1 MKYKFKDM
9 CSNTLTNI
17 VMTALLSL
25 VFIASKIFTFTGV
38 IDNGFNTKLIEI
50 SSFLL
55 MLPFFYRM
63 VRQHLNKTED
73 VKKINEYT
81 TKLNKTLIDQSHN
94 PLFYEGDLE
103 EGARILTR
111 DVVEVLNAD
120 RCSIWL
126 YNDNMDAIDLDMLYE
141 ASTRRWSA
149 GGTLDYYDYHTYF
162 DELRT
167 NPVIVANDAETHH
180 ATKCFKDVYLKRLGI
195 KSMLDVPILFRGVN
209 IGVICIESF
218 ESREW
223 MDAEVNFA
231 QVLSSLYSFA
241 WSIADAN
248 EIKKNLLE
256 IENFMDTAVLVSKT
270 DEVGRITYV
279 NDKFTA
285 VSGWTI
291 QEAVGQDHRILN
303 SGVHEKEFW
312 RDMYDITINKR
323 QIWNAVV
330 TNKTKNGRHYYV
342 DTYIKANFD
351 PETGVHKGHTSI
363 RQDVTKIIEASIEIE
378 KKNTYLEH
386 AAKILRHDMHSGINT
401 YIPKGVSMITKM
413 LPPDIIK
420 KYKLD
425 AGVKLLTEGLK
436 HTQRVYKG
444 VYEFTNLVKKD
455 RVLEKTDINV
465 YEALK
470 NYLQSTIYND
480 SVHLY
485 ENLPTI
491 EINES
496 LFCTA
501 IDNLIRNG
509 LKYNDS
515 TKRIVKIYAEDEDT
529 IVVQDNGRGLT
540 QEEFEHYSKPY
551 TRKADQKE
559 SGTGLGL
566 NICIAILKEHDFT
579 VSCENVEE
587 GGTKIKI
594 KYKGND

>member
-1 MKYKFKDM
+1 MVSKL
-9 CSNTLTNI
+9 CNNTLLNI
-17 VMTALLSL
+17 VMTVSLSFVFLMTKFL
-25 VFIASKIFTFTGV
+25 VMSETIGDGPAAKAV
-38 IDNGFNTKLIEI
+38 EI
-50 SSFLL
+50 LSFVL

-63 VRQHLNKTED
+63 VRQHLRRTDE
-73 VKKINEYT
+73 INLLNAYT

-111 DVVEVLNAD
+111 DVVENLRVD

-126 YNDNMDAIDLDMLYE
+126 FNETNDAIDLEMLYE
-141 ASTRRWSA
+141 DSTRRWST
-149 GGTLDYYDYHTYF
+149 GGRLDYKDYPDYF
-162 DELRT
+162 NEIKR
-167 NPVIVANDAETHH
+167 NPVIVADDAEKHPGT
-180 ATKCFKDVYLKRLGI
+180 ACFTETYLRPLGI
-195 KSMLDVPILFRGVN
+195 KSMLDVPILFRGQI
-209 IGVICIESF
+209 IGVICIESLTQ
-218 ESREW
+218 RKW
-223 MDAEVNFA
+223 MDAEMNFA

-241 WSIADAN
+241 WSIADGN
-248 EIKKNLLE
+248 DIKKNLLE
-256 IENFMDTAVLVSKT
+256 IENFMDASVLVSKT
-270 DEVGRITYV
+270 DEFGRITYV

-285 VSGWTI
+285 VSGWTV
-291 QEAVGQDHRILN
+291 QEAIGQDHKILN
-303 SGVHEKEFW
+303 SGVHSKEFW
-312 RDMYDITINKR
+312 KEMYDTTINKR

-330 TNKTKNGRHYYV
+330 TNKTKNGKMYYV
-342 DTYIKANFD
+342 DTYIKGNFD

-363 RQDVTKIIEASIEIE
+363 RQDVTRIVEAAIEIE

-401 YIPKGVSMITKM
+401 YIPKGVAMLNKM
-413 LPPDIIK
+413 LPADIIK
-420 KYKLD
+420 QYKLESC
-425 AGVKLLTEGLK
+425 VKLITEGLK
-436 HTQRVYKG
+436 HTQKVYKG

-455 RVLEKTDINV
+455 RVLEKQAHNIHDI
-465 YEALK
+465 LK

-480 SVHLY
+480 AVDISTD
-485 ENLPTI
+485 LPTL
-491 EINES
+491 EVNES

-515 TKRIVKIYAEDEDT
+515 PKRIVRIYQEGDDT

-540 QEEFEHYSKPY
+540 QEEFEQYSKPY

-579 VSCENVEE
+579 VSSKKAEE

>member
-1 MKYKFKDM
+1 MSSKF
-9 CSNTLTNI
+9 CNNTLLNI
-17 VMTALLSL
+17 VMTVSFSL
-25 VFIASKIFTFTGV
+25 VFAL
-38 IDNGFNTKLIEI
+38 TKLLVMTDTVGEGPLTKTIEI
-50 SSFLL
+50 TSFIM

-63 VRQHLNKTED
+63 VRQHLRRTDETNLL
-73 VKKINEYT
+73 NAYT

-111 DVVEVLNAD
+111 DVVENLRVD

-126 YNDNMDAIDLDMLYE
+126 FNEDSDALDLEMLYE
-141 ASTRRWSA
+141 DSTRRWST
-149 GGTLDYYDYHTYF
+149 GGRLEYNSYPDYF
-162 DELRT
+162 IEVRK
-167 NPVIVANDAETHH
+167 NPVVVADDAESHE
-180 ATKCFKDVYLKRLGI
+180 ATKCFKDSYLRPLGI
-195 KSMLDVPILFRGVN
+195 KSMLDVPILFRGLT
-209 IGVICIESF
+209 IGVICIESLTK
-218 ESREW
+218 RHW
-223 MDAEVNFA
+223 IDAEINFA

-241 WSIADAN
+241 WSIADGN
-248 EIKKNLLE
+248 DIKKNLLE

-270 DEVGRITYV
+270 DEFGRITYA

-291 QEAVGQDHRILN
+291 QEVIGQDHRIVN
-303 SGVHEKEFW
+303 SGVHSKEFW
-312 RDMYDITINKR
+312 KEMYDVTINKR

-330 TNKTKNGRHYYV
+330 TNKSKNGKMYYV
-342 DTYIKANFD
+342 DTYIKADFD

-401 YIPKGVSMITKM
+401 YIPKGVAMLNKM
-413 LPPDIIK
+413 LPPDIVK
-420 KYKLD
+420 QYKLE
-425 AGVKLLTEGLK
+425 AGVKLITEGLR
-436 HTQRVYKG
+436 HTQKVYKG

-455 RVLEKTDINV
+455 RVLETQSHSLHDI
-465 YEALK
+465 LK

-480 SVHLY
+480 SVDIS
-485 ENLPTI
+485 NDLPTI
-491 EINES
+491 DVNES

-515 TKRIVKIYAEDEDT
+515 TKRIVKIYEENGDT

-540 QEEFEHYSKPY
+540 QQEFELYSKPY

-579 VSCENVEE
+579 VSCERAKE

-594 KYKGND
+594 RYRGND

>member
-1 MKYKFKDM
+1 MSSKFCNK
-9 CSNTLTNI
+9 TLLNI
-17 VMTALLSL
+17 VMTLSFSFVFAL
-25 VFIASKIFTFTGV
+25 
-38 IDNGFNTKLIEI
+38 TKFVVMTDTVSEGPITKTIEI
-50 SSFLL
+50 TSFIM

-63 VRQHLNKTED
+63 VRQYLRRTDEINLLNA
-73 VKKINEYT
+73 YT

-111 DVVEVLNAD
+111 DVVENLRID

-126 YNDNMDAIDLDMLYE
+126 FNDDGDAIDLEMLYE
-141 ASTRRWSA
+141 DSTRRWST
-149 GGTLDYYDYHTYF
+149 GGRLDYNTHPDYF
-162 DELRT
+162 IEIRK
-167 NPVIVANDAETHH
+167 NPVVVANDAESHP
-180 ATKCFKDVYLKRLGI
+180 ATACFTESYLRPIGI
-195 KSMLDVPILFRGVN
+195 KSMLDVPILFRGVT
-209 IGVICIESF
+209 IGVICIESLTK
-218 ESREW
+218 REW
-223 MDAEVNFA
+223 IDAEINFA

-241 WSIADAN
+241 WSIADGN
-248 EIKKNLLE
+248 DIKKNLLE

-270 DEVGRITYV
+270 DEYGRIVYV

-285 VSGWTI
+285 VSGWTV
-291 QEAVGQDHRILN
+291 QEAIGQDHRILN
-303 SGVHEKEFW
+303 SGVHSKDFWKE
-312 RDMYDITINKR
+312 MYDVTINKR
-323 QIWNAVV
+323 QIWNAVI
-330 TNKTKNGRHYYV
+330 TNKNKNGKIYYV
-342 DTYIKANFD
+342 DTYIKADFD

-401 YIPKGVSMITKM
+401 YIPKGVTMLTKM
-413 LPPDIIK
+413 LPADVIK
-420 KYKLD
+420 KYKLE
-425 AGVKLLTEGLK
+425 ASVKLLTEGLK
-436 HTQRVYKG
+436 HTQKVYKG

-455 RVLEKTDINV
+455 RVLEKQSHSVHEI
-465 YEALK
+465 LK

-480 SVHLY
+480 SVDVSS
-485 ENLPTI
+485 NLPTI
-491 EINES
+491 EVNES

-515 TKRIVKIYAEDEDT
+515 SKRIVKIYEENGDT

-540 QEEFEHYSKPY
+540 QKEFEQYSKPY

-559 SGTGLGL
+559 TGTGLGL

-579 VSCENVEE
+579 VTCERAEE